1 MKFLLIATAVVSV
14 LTGLSLTPSAPQPA
28 IILINPNT
36 TYQTMNGWEATD
48 QAGQKEHRAKWLKYK
63 DQVYDLAVNDLG
75 INRVR
80 LQVKA
85 TSSGFDWAYF
95 DQSLAEVVVPLRQR
109 LEARGEKLWVNVC
122 VVEGALKD
130 NPSLYAQNVLATYQ
144 RMRSKYG
151 FIPDSWE
158 AGLEPD
164 HFGWGTQGSTMGNA
178 IVAAA
183 KLLAA
188 NGYPTKVFVAPSSS
202 NIRHATAYFDE
213 MVRDVPASANYL
225 AEVSYHIYGGATDR
239 EREGIAIR
247 ALSRRLRVS
256 QGEFI
261 GATYEDLHK
270 DLKVAQASS
279 WEQYTLCWVQSEYG
293 PLGEQGDKGG
303 NYYTADDVSNP
314 TNPPIVM
321 ASRTK
326 FLRQYFKFI
335 RRDAVRIGAMS
346 SNPGLDPLAF
356 KNADG
361 RQVVVVKASSGG
373 SFQIHG
379 LSAGTYGIKYTT
391 AKEYDVDEPAVTVSS
406 RELLSASIPDAGV
419 ITIYGTSSSNVA
431 PKRISSASLSSDWP
445 FINEI
450 VADGARACFYD

>member
-1 MKFLLIATAVVSV
+1 MKFLLIATGLVSV
-14 LTGLSLTPSAPQPA
+14 ITALWLTPSSAQPG
-28 IILINPNT
+28 IILINSNT
-36 TYQTMNGWEATD
+36 AYQTMIGWEATD

-63 DQVYDLAVNDLG
+63 DQVYDRAVNDLG

-109 LEARGEKLWVNVC
+109 VEARGEKLWVNVC

-130 NPSLYAQNVLATYQ
+130 DPKLYGENVLATYK
-144 RMRSKYG
+144 RMQSKYG
-151 FIPDSWE
+151 FVPDSWE

-164 HFGWGTQGSTMGNA
+164 HFGWGTQGSTMGHA
-178 IVAAA
+178 IVAAG

-188 NGYPTKVFVAPSSS
+188 NGYPSKVFVAPSSS
-202 NIRHATAYFDE
+202 NIHHATAYFDE
-213 MVRDVPASANYL
+213 MIRDVPASANYL
-225 AEVSYHIYGGATDR
+225 AEVSYHLYGGATAR
-239 EREGIAIR
+239 EREGMAFR
-247 ALSRRLRVS
+247 ALSRGLKVS

-261 GATYEDLHK
+261 GATYEDLHQ
-270 DLKVAQASS
+270 DLKVAQVSS
-279 WEQYTLCWVQSEYG
+279 WEQYTVCWVMSQT
-293 PLGEQGDKGG
+293 GDNGG
-303 NYYTADDVSNP
+303 QYYVADDVSNP
-314 TNPPIVM
+314 TNPPIVIG
-321 ASRTK
+321 SRTK

-335 RRDAVRIGAMS
+335 RRNAVRIGATS
-346 SNPGLDPLAF
+346 SYPGFDPLAF

-361 RQVVVVKASSGG
+361 REVVVVKASSGG
-373 SFQIHG
+373 AFQIHG

-391 AKEYDVDEPAVTVSS
+391 AKEYDVDEPAATISS

-419 ITIYGTSSSNVA
+419 ITIYGTSSPSPGGT
-431 PKRISSASLSSDWP
+431 PKRIRNASLSFGWSV
-445 FINEI
+445 INEI